1 MEKRE
6 YKDLLTSKLSDEDN
20 KLIFTYTI
28 PPLEESK
35 KKKDK
40 KSKKEKK

>member
-20 KLIFTYTI
+20 KLIFTYTLPEI
-28 PPLEESK
+28 DKTSK
-35 KKKDK
+35 GKKN

>member
-20 KLIFTYTI
+20 KLIFTYDLPI
-28 PPLEESK
+28 LKED

-40 KSKKEKK
+40 KCTKKEKK

>member
-20 KLIFTYTI
+20 KLIFTYDLPI
-28 PPLEESK
+28 LKEDK
-35 KKKDK
+35 KNKKDT
-40 KSKKEKK
+40 KKEKK